1 MTLTE
6 AAFVGTIAHY
16 YIDASAV
23 SNNFPRAFLIQ
34 RYEDRASQSLPD
46 LVHGV
51 LQGAGSDEDAAY
63 GDAYSQWGGNP
74 WGRGPVEVSSTPE
87 AGKLVIV

>member
-1 MTLTE
+1 MTLFEST
-6 AAFVGTIAHY
+6 FVGVMGRY
-16 YIDASAV
+16 YPDATAV

-34 RYEDRASQSLPD
+34 RYEDNGLDPH

-51 LQGAGSDEDAAY
+51 LQGAGSDEDAPY

-74 WGRGPVEVSSTPE
+74 WGRGPVEVSATPE

>member
-6 AAFVGTIAHY
+6 AAFVGVLAHY
-16 YIDASAV
+16 YPDAASITD
-23 SNNFPRAFLIQ
+23 NFPRAFLVQ
-34 RYEDRASQSLPD
+34 RYEDRAGQSLPD

-51 LQGAGSDEDAAY
+51 LQGAGSDEDTAY

-74 WGRGPVEVSSTPE
+74 WGRNPVEVSATPE
-87 AGKLVIV
+87 AGKVVIP